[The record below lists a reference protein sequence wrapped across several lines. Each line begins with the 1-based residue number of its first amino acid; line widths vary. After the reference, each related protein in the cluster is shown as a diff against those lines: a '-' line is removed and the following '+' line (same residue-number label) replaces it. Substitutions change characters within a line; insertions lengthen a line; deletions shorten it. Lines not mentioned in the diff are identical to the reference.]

1 MYGASYRDR
10 TGDEEMKSLEE
21 KTIAKEQIFSGK
33 VIDLYVEDVEL
44 PNGKAS
50 KREIVKHPGAV
61 AVLAVTDEGKIIMV
75 KQFRKPLERTIVE
88 IPAGKLE
95 KGEEPEYTALREL
108 EEETGYTAKKLTKIT
123 AFYTSPGFADEIVHV
138 FLAEELSVLEEK
150 RELDE
155 DEFVEVMEV
164 TLEDALK
171 LIESREVYD
180 AKTAYAIQY
189 LQLKEALQAQK

>member
-1 MYGASYRDR
+1 
-10 TGDEEMKSLEE
+10 MKSLEE
-21 KTIAKEQIFSGK
+21 KTISKEQIFSGK

-44 PNGKAS
+44 PNGKTS

-61 AVLAVTDEGKIIMV
+61 AILAVTDEGKIIMV
-75 KQFRKPLERTIVE
+75 KQFRKPLERAIVE

-164 TLEDALK
+164 TLEDAQK
-171 LIESREVYD
+171 LVESREVYD

>member
-1 MYGASYRDR
+1 
-10 TGDEEMKSLEE
+10 
-21 KTIAKEQIFSGK
+21 
-33 VIDLYVEDVEL
+33 
-44 PNGKAS
+44 
-50 KREIVKHPGAV
+50 
-61 AVLAVTDEGKIIMV
+61 MV

-171 LIESREVYD
+171 LVESREVYD

>member
-1 MYGASYRDR
+1 
-10 TGDEEMKSLEE
+10 MKHLEE

-44 PNGKAS
+44 PNGKTS

-75 KQFRKPLERTIVE
+75 KQFRKPLERTVVE

-108 EEETGYTAKKLTKIT
+108 EEETGYTAKKLTKMT

-171 LIESREVYD
+171 LVESREVYD

-189 LQLKEALQAQK
+189 LQLKEALQA

>member
-1 MYGASYRDR
+1 MGHHIETER
-10 TGDEEMKSLEE
+10 EMKEMKSLEE

-95 KGEEPEYTALREL
+95 KGEDPEYTALREL